1 METMSTKRELI
12 AKTARAHAGK
22 PITNLHH
29 YIDESWLEESLKKLN
44 KNSATGVDGKTY
56 EEYEMESRRMLP
68 DLLRRF
74 KTGSYYAPPVRRI
87 YIKKENGK
95 RRPIGIPTIEDK
107 ILQEAVKMVVEPVY
121 EQDFYDTSYGFR
133 PGRSQHQALERVW
146 QEVMDNRVLY
156 ILDAD
161 IENYFGSIDH
171 EHLRGLLDQRIK
183 DGVVRKQI
191 DKWLKA
197 GVMEDETLHYEK
209 EGTPQGGVISPLL
222 SNIFLHT
229 VLDAW
234 YHEIKV
240 LLKGKSFLVRYA
252 DDFVM
257 GFETKEDAQRVM
269 NVIFKRFSKYGLRL
283 HPEKTRMIS
292 LSKYD
297 QSLPATFDF
306 LGFTHYMGVSRNGKR
321 VLKRKTSKK
330 SLRKS
335 LRSIFTW
342 LKANRHV
349 KVRLLIEQLNIKL
362 RGHYNYFGITGNS
375 RSLGSY
381 SHMVC
386 RFLFIWLNR
395 RGGSKLNWEQFSN
408 GVLRV
413 YPLHPPKIYH
423 SSLAKPL

>member
-12 AKTARAHAGK
+12 AKTARAHAGE

-44 KNSATGVDGKTY
+44 KNSAAGVDGKTY
-56 EEYEMESRRMLP
+56 EEYERESGRKLP
-68 DLLRRF
+68 DLLGRF

-87 YIKKENGK
+87 YINKENGK

-146 QEVMDNRVLY
+146 QEVMDNHVLY

-171 EHLRGLLDQRIK
+171 GQLRMLLDQRIK

-197 GVMEDETLHYEK
+197 GVMEDETLHYER

-240 LLKGKSFLVRYA
+240 LLKGKSFMVRYA

-257 GFETKEDAQRVM
+257 GFERKEDAQRVM
-269 NVIFKRFSKYGLRL
+269 KVIFKRFSKYGLRL

-306 LGFTHYMGVSRNGKR
+306 HS
-321 VLKRKTSKK
+321 
-330 SLRKS
+330 
-335 LRSIFTW
+335 W
-342 LKANRHV
+342 
-349 KVRLLIEQLNIKL
+349 
-362 RGHYNYFGITGNS
+362 
-375 RSLGSY
+375 
-381 SHMVC
+381 
-386 RFLFIWLNR
+386 
-395 RGGSKLNWEQFSN
+395 
-408 GVLRV
+408 V
-413 YPLHPPKIYH
+413 YPLHGGKPERETGAETQDQQEKSEKESQEYIYMAQGQQAH
-423 SSLAKPL
+423 EGETVD